1 MREYIERETAKS
13 VICNAE
19 SRFADKVSSNWLRP
33 KFAEAIAK
41 QLDKIPAADVVE
53 VVRCGECRWYKHGRC
68 RHPFGLRGMVSK
80 NLHWCRY
87 GERRNDGA

>member
-1 MREYIERETAKS
+1 MAEYIARNALMDHIELNAREYGEDYDAWQILGDVED
-13 VICNAE
+13 
-19 SRFADKVSSNWLRP
+19 F
-33 KFAEAIAK
+33 
-41 QLDKIPAADVVE
+41 PAADVVE

-87 GERRNDGA
+87 GERRNNAAD